1 MSLCCSI
8 FCLTDVIHHFA
19 NLLSRAWTQCVVWMS
34 TSTLSVLIEVVIFLT
49 ALGIAFWKNK
59 FDWKAVL
66 KNTFTTL
73 VILTIVAWA
82 VLYASAVVTT
92 LYRDHV
98 SLVRSNQQRED
109 EIAQLQGENDEL
121 RDSARALSVK
131 MQDSNTTKDQIEKG
145 KNVPKPA
152 DHCWFVNYF
161 GLANTTVKGAASATT
176 VIIHCNHK
184 VEAPYEVRVGFDR
197 PFIIGNT
204 TVPDGGVQMGSVG
217 AEGLV
222 FKATLNPSLL
232 ADQTLT
238 VTVFGLTGEYPRA
251 GGVTVKSLE

>member
-1 MSLCCSI
+1 M
-8 FCLTDVIHHFA
+8 
-19 NLLSRAWTQCVVWMS
+19 R
-34 TSTLSVLIEVVIFLT
+34 STLV
-49 ALGIAFWKNK
+49 AA
-59 FDWKAVL
+59 AVTVGVWL
-66 KNTFTTL
+66 L
-73 VILTIVAWA
+73 
-82 VLYASAVVTT
+82 LYASAIVATV
-92 LYRDHV
+92 YQDHV
-98 SLVRSNQQRED
+98 FLVSENQDNEGEMAR
-109 EIAQLQGENDEL
+109 LQGENEDL
-121 RDSARALSVK
+121 RKAPKALSIPL
-131 MQDSNTTKDQIEKG
+131 QDSHKTEDQIGQPG
-145 KNVPKPA
+145 KNLTKVA
-152 DHCWFVNYF
+152 DRCWYVNYF
-161 GLANTTVKGAASATT
+161 GLANSTVKGAVTATT

-251 GGVTVKSLE
+251 GGVIVKSLD